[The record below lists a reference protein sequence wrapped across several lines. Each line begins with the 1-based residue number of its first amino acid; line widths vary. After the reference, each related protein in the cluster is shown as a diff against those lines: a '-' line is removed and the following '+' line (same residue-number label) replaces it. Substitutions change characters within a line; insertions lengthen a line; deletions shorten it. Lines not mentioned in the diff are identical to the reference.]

1 MKYIKL
7 HYKTLTKKK
16 KRFLLW
22 YIAQKELILE
32 AYVKTLHTNFKQSG
46 YMKELKRTKVGKF
59 LLEDAIT
66 LEEIEN
72 HEEIENKKKI
82 LQSHIITMESF
93 LKEKEAIILSQ
104 KQIPLFLN
112 GVLLSMNKTNG
123 IYRIYNEE
131 NQFIGS
137 GIIKEQKL
145 KRDIILQPDIMN

>member
-1 MKYIKL
+1 
-7 HYKTLTKKK
+7 
-16 KRFLLW
+16 
-22 YIAQKELILE
+22 
-32 AYVKTLHTNFKQSG
+32 
-46 YMKELKRTKVGKF
+46 
-59 LLEDAIT
+59 
-66 LEEIEN
+66 
-72 HEEIENKKKI
+72 
-82 LQSHIITMESF
+82 MESF

-145 KRDIILQPDIMN
+145 KRDIILMQ